1 MLQIIPPDEY
11 LAQLPEDTVIA
22 VNFKM
27 KEVVIAYEGKIQV
40 GKR

>member
-22 VNFKM
+22 FDFKM
-27 KEVVIAYEGKIQV
+27 KEVAIAYEGKIQV